1 MDKTTEDKKK
11 YKTSAKVRQK
21 WEEENY
27 KKYVVR
33 FRNKDDMDLIKFVAE
48 EKERGINTTE
58 LFRKA
63 LYDYMLKH

>member
-1 MDKTTEDKKK
+1 MDKEKEDKKK

>member
-33 FRNKDDMDLIKFVAE
+33 FRNKDDMDLIKFVAD

>member
-33 FRNKDDMDLIKFVAE
+33 LRNKDDMDLIKFVAD

>member
-27 KKYVVR
+27 KKYVIR